1 MNNGW
6 KKDYLRYKDFFLSV
20 ANVYKTKPNLKIYLE
35 LILSLSTILVFS
47 LFAIKPTILTIIE
60 LNKEIK
66 AKQETS
72 LNLKQK
78 IKNLQTANNLMQ
90 SELENIMY
98 IHQAIPDNATPETL
112 IKQIENLAKENSL
125 QILGFS
131 TSDVTLLGKDAENK
145 KVQNE
150 LPFTFSARGTYQN
163 IFLFLTTLENLR
175 RPIKFDSFI
184 INSNISEEGKVLVF
198 TITGSV
204 PYLHE

>member
-6 KKDYLRYKDFFLSV
+6 KKNYLRYKDFFLSV

-35 LILSLSTILVFS
+35 LILSLSAVLIFS
-47 LFAIKPTILTIIE
+47 LLAIKPTVLTIIE

-90 SELENIMY
+90 NELENIMY
-98 IHQAIPDNATPETL
+98 IHQAIPDNAAPETV
-112 IKQIENLAKENSL
+112 IKQVENVAQENSL

-131 TSDVTLLGKDAENK
+131 TSEVTLLGKDAENK
-145 KVQNE
+145 KIQNE

-163 IFLFLTTLENLR
+163 IFSFLTTLENLR

-184 INSNISEEGKVLVF
+184 INSNISEEGKVLVL